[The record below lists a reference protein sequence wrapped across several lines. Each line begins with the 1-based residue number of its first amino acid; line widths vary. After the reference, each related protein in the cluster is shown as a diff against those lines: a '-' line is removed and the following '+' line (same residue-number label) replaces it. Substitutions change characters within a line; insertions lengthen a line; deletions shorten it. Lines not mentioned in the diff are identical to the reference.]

1 MEVRRVYGAER
12 VLAIARLT
20 QEWRAPV
27 LVRGAAYAFE
37 DCEIW
42 MAGEMQGLAAV
53 SDRDRP
59 IAELVAINAFEP
71 RRGIGTA
78 LIEAIVAGL
87 DSDFQTLRLTT
98 TNDNLDALR
107 FYQRRG
113 FRLHALRPGAV
124 DETRRRKPS
133 IPATGDYGLP
143 IRDEMD
149 LVLDL
154 GASASP
160 V

>member
-12 VLAIARLT
+12 ALAITRLI
-20 QEWRAPV
+20 QEWGAPV
-27 LVRGAAYAFE
+27 LAHGAAYDFE

-42 MAGEMQGLAAV
+42 MAGSMQGLAAV

-71 RRGIGTA
+71 WQGIGTA
-78 LIEAIVAGL
+78 LIDGIVQGL
-87 DSDFQTLRLTT
+87 DADFHTLRLTT
-98 TNDNLDALR
+98 TNDNIDALR

-113 FRLHALRPGAV
+113 FRLVALRPGAV
-124 DETRRRKPS
+124 DEARLRKPS

-143 IRDEMD
+143 IRDEID
-149 LVLDL
+149 LVLSL
-154 GASASP
+154 ER
-160 V
+160 